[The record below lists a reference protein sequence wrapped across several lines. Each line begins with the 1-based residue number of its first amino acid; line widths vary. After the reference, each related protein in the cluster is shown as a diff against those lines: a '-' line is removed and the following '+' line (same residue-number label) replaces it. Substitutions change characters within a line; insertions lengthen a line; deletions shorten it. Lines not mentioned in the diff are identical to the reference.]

1 MSDAELIARLR
12 AYREHDEGSG
22 GMASFEVDECIEA
35 ADRIETLNKE
45 RDEAINQL
53 DSARYSVDVLEKRVA
68 FVEKERKKTFQA
80 LLKTT
85 KIHDEAEA
93 NLAKAVEALEN
104 VIGEYDLFRK
114 YEYERGL
121 APLDDEIHEAC
132 ATLAEIKGESHE

>member
-1 MSDAELIARLR
+1 MTDAELIEWLR
-12 AYREHDEGSG
+12 KPYGDAVMER
-22 GMASFEVDECIEA
+22 A
-35 ADRIETLNKE
+35 ADRIEQLVATNEALTAE

-93 NLAKAVEALEN
+93 KLAKAVELALE
-104 VIGEYDLFRK
+104 ECPFRHGTPK
-114 YEYERGL
+114 YNDWWHHRR
-121 APLDDEIHEAC
+121 
-132 ATLAEIKGESHE
+132 ATLAEIKGGNDAESNL